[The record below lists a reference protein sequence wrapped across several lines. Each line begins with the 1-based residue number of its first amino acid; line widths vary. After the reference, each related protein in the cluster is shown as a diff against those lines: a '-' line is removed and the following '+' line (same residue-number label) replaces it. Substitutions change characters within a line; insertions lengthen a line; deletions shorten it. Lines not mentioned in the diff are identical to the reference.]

1 MPTTQNSHAAYGD
14 KKNMVQQAAGL
25 FAVHLKRNNKLSR
38 LIGKMP
44 KGESGAIATIK
55 NQTTQHMPIVRCM
68 DLSAGMGDEVKFNL
82 LNPFGAIPIMG
93 SNYAEGRG
101 TGMSINEDRLRVN
114 QARIPVKLDDTMTG
128 IRSPVDFRK
137 LGRPVAQATMD
148 RYCDQSLIVHMAGA
162 RGGFNNLLWSIP
174 LDTDSRFAE
183 VMVNRV
189 KAPTKNRH
197 FQAKAGGVSQFSVN
211 AGEMDIAST
220 DVLSMGVIDSLRA
233 AMDEMVMPP
242 PIVKFEGDEA
252 AEDDPL
258 RVLLVTPLQYNQFA
272 AQANFRS
279 MQAAALARAGN
290 AKQHPIFK
298 GEVGLWNNFLI
309 IKQNIPIRFFAG
321 QTIKYCAQYDSE
333 METSVTVPASFGSS
347 FAVDRAIL
355 LGGQAIAEAL
365 GKSDKSGV
373 PFFWSEKEMD
383 HGDKVEL
390 LIGAIRGVSKV
401 RFSVNTGD
409 RDEFTDYGVAVLD
422 TVVPLNANITY

>member
-1 MPTTQNSHAAYGD
+1 MPNNSHAPYGD

-25 FAVHLKRNNKLSR
+25 FATHLKRNNKLSR
-38 LIGKMP
+38 LIGKME
-44 KGESGAIATIK
+44 KGTAGATKTIK
-55 NQTTQHMPIVRCM
+55 NQTSVHMPFVRCM
-68 DLSAGMGDEVKFNL
+68 DLSKGTGDEITFNL

-93 SNYAEGRG
+93 SEYAEGRG
-101 TGMSINEDRLRVN
+101 TGMSIDEDRLRVN
-114 QARIPVKLDDTMTG
+114 QARIPVKLSDTMTD

-137 LGRPVAQATMD
+137 LGRPVAQSVMD
-148 RYCDQSLIVHMAGA
+148 RYCDQTLIIHAAGA
-162 RGGFNNLLWSIP
+162 RGHVNNLTWSVP
-174 LDTDSRFAE
+174 LESDPRFAS
-183 VMVNRV
+183 VMVNKV

-197 FQAKAGGVSQFSVN
+197 FIVDGDAVSGFKVN
-211 AGEMDIAST
+211 AGEVDIAST
-220 DVLSMGVIDSLRA
+220 DVLSMNTVD
-233 AMDEMVMPP
+233 AMRSILDEMVMPP

-272 AQANFRS
+272 ADPKFRS

-321 QTIKYCAQYDSE
+321 GDIRYCADQYSSNE
-333 METSVTVPASFGSS
+333 SVAKVPAA
-347 FAVDRAIL
+347 FADKFAIDRAIL
-355 LGGQAIAEAL
+355 LGGQAVAEAL
-365 GKSDKSGV
+365 ARSGKSGI

-401 RFSVNTGD
+401 RFGVDTG
-409 RDEFTDYGVAVLD
+409 EGIEPTDYGVSVID
-422 TVVPLNANITY
+422 TVVPLVNA

>member
-1 MPTTQNSHAAYGD
+1 MTTQNSHAPYGD

-25 FAVHLKRNNKLSR
+25 FATHMKRNNKLSR

-44 KGESGAIATIK
+44 KGEASASATIK
-55 NQTTQHMPIVRCM
+55 NQTSSDMPIVRCM
-68 DLSAGMGDEVKFNL
+68 DLGKGTGDEVVFNL
-82 LNPFGAIPIMG
+82 VNPFGAIPIMG
-93 SNYAEGRG
+93 SEVAEGRG
-101 TGMSINEDRLRVN
+101 TGMSLSEDRLRVN
-114 QARIPVKLDDTMTG
+114 QARIPVKLSDNMTQ

-148 RYCDQSLIVHMAGA
+148 RYVDQSLIVHAAGA
-162 RGGFNNLLWSIP
+162 RGNVMNQTWSVPLESDPRFN
-174 LDTDSRFAE
+174 A

-197 FQAKAGGVSQFSVN
+197 FIVDGGGVSGFKVN
-211 AGEMDIAST
+211 AGEMDISST
-220 DVLSMGVIDSLRA
+220 DVLSMSVVDSLRA
-233 AMDEMVMPP
+233 VMDEMVLPP

-272 AQANFRS
+272 ADPAFRS
-279 MQAAALARAGN
+279 MQASALARAGN

-309 IKQNIPIRFFAG
+309 IKQNIPIRFFSG
-321 QTIKYCAQYDSE
+321 DTVKYCNEYTSE
-333 METSVTVPASFGSS
+333 TESGVVVPASFTNQ

-355 LGGQAIAEAL
+355 LGGQAVGEAL
-365 GKSDKSGV
+365 ARSDKSGI
-373 PFFWSEKEMD
+373 PYFWSEEEMD

-390 LIGAIRGVSKV
+390 LIGCIRGVSKI
-401 RFSVNTGD
+401 RFLVNTGE
-409 RDEFTDYGVAVLD
+409 RDEFTDYGAAVLD
-422 TVVPLNANITY
+422 TVVPLNAA